1 VEVPIMFGRRKV
13 ASLVAEFLGTAVL
26 TLLIFSVQRSQLGLQ
41 YFVALAAGIAVAA
54 MTFAFG
60 EVSGAQFNPALTI
73 GLWASRKITTIK
85 ALGYI
90 VVQVAGAYAAF
101 GIYRYY
107 SGTHLSDVGG
117 HATWKIFTAE
127 AVGTFILAM
136 GYASTLYKSYSQSS
150 KAIFYGLAYTVGILI
165 ASSAAIGILNP
176 AVAAGL
182 KALVW
187 GTYIAGPV
195 VGGLVGIFLYTVLFA
210 DSGVEGVLALETVT
224 VVEATASSPRSTTK
238 KTTVKKTTAKR
249 KTTRKRA

>member
-1 VEVPIMFGRRKV
+1 MFGRRKV

-60 EVSGAQFNPALTI
+60 EVSGAQFNP
-73 GLWASRKITTIK
+73 IK